1 MPPKKK
7 KYDCL
12 VIGSGPG
19 GAPFAWKLASKG
31 MNVLLLEAGPR
42 YDPYKS
48 YALDEDDWETKGFP
62 EIRNIRHTFGKKQP
76 LDTQY
81 ENLKSWNKASGPL
94 NPTKERR
101 YLKYHQIS
109 GIGGTTLHFQGEAHR
124 LNEDA
129 FRMKSRYGVGVDW
142 PIGYKDLE
150 PYYSETEGILGVAG
164 PDNIPGR
171 PRTKPYP
178 LKPHKLSYASKI
190 VEKACRKQG
199 IDLIPNSV
207 AILSGAYR
215 DAPPCN
221 YCNGCVWGCPRKD
234 KGSVDVTFIPL
245 AEKTGT
251 CEILDNVYVTRIEI
265 DNKLGKKRAAGVV
278 YYDRGG
284 KEHFVGGDYIAVACG
299 AVETPRLLLNS
310 DIKGNGLVGKN
321 FMETTFY
328 EAVAMH
334 PERLDSYRGIPM
346 DSIIWKWNNPDPE
359 RGFPG
364 GLRLFPSAGSA
375 LGPVNYSLRYFE
387 GWGENYVKEIEKWFG
402 HAISVGGIAEFIPNK
417 DTFVT
422 LDPKVKDQFGSPVA
436 QIQSFLGEPELKSLE
451 FISKKSKEI
460 LKASGAGDI
469 VEEVSSYDFFSATHV
484 FGTCR
489 MGGDK
494 ETSVVNPS
502 LRVHGIPN
510 LLVTDASVFPT
521 SGGGEAPS
529 LTIEALSLRAAD
541 LLLKDVKKG

>member
-1 MPPKKK
+1 
-7 KYDCL
+7 
-12 VIGSGPG
+12 V
-19 GAPFAWKLASKG
+19 PFAWKLASNGVK
-31 MNVLLLEAGPR
+31 VLLLEAGPR

-48 YALDEDDWETKGFP
+48 YALDQDDWETKGFP
-62 EIRNIRHTFGKKQP
+62 EIKKIRHTYGKKQP
-76 LDTQY
+76 LDAKY
-81 ENLKSWNKASGPL
+81 ENLKSWNKASGKL

-101 YLKYHQIS
+101 YLKYHQVS

-124 LNEDA
+124 LNENA
-129 FRMKSRYGVGVDW
+129 FRMKSRYGVAVDW

-150 PYYSETEGILGVAG
+150 PYYTEAEGILGVAG
-164 PDNIPGR
+164 PDKTPGR
-171 PRTKPYP
+171 PRSKPYP
-178 LKPHKLSYASKI
+178 LKPHKLSYASSI

-207 AILSGAYR
+207 AILSEAYR

-245 AEKTGT
+245 AEKTGS
-251 CEILDNVYVTRIEI
+251 CEILDNVSVTRIEFE
-265 DNKLGKKRAAGVV
+265 NKAGKKRARGII
-278 YYDRGG
+278 YHDRSG

-310 DIKGNGLVGKN
+310 GFDGNGLVGKN
-321 FMETTFY
+321 FMETAFY

-346 DSIIWKWNNPDPE
+346 DSIIWKWNDPDPE

-364 GLRLFPSAGSA
+364 GLRLFPTAGSA
-375 LGPVNYSLRYFE
+375 IGPVNYSLRYFE

-402 HAISVGGIAEFIPNK
+402 HAVCVGGIAEFFPNK

-422 LDPKVKDQFGSPVA
+422 LDPKVKDQYGSPVA

-451 FISKKSKEI
+451 FIAKKSKEI
-460 LKASGAGDI
+460 LKASGAGDV
-469 VEEVSSYDFFSATHV
+469 VEEISSYDFFSATHV

-489 MGGDK
+489 MGNNR
-494 ETSVVNPS
+494 ETSVVNSS
-502 LRVHGIPN
+502 LRAHNIPN

-541 LLLKDVKKG
+541 LLLKDIKKG